1 MTSNNRTEYNEWYE
15 INENYTEKQKFKWN
29 VELNSIFLPEFS
41 CYQSVHPGK
50 LLGGA
55 AAENRI
61 ENAFRK
67 KNGDL

>member
-1 MTSNNRTEYNEWYE
+1 
-15 INENYTEKQKFKWN
+15 
-29 VELNSIFLPEFS
+29 
-41 CYQSVHPGK
+41 VHPGK